1 MMMLVVSSPLINNVA
16 IGFSLIKKGNSNTNY
31 DRHESWEQ
39 YHLAM
44 RANIEVHNL
53 YEEGNTNVD
62 INDDDDLIDVPS
74 FKLLST
80 IEYWVHWHKIRT
92 PCKDTFDCDHEM

>member
-1 MMMLVVSSPLINNVA
+1 
-16 IGFSLIKKGNSNTNY
+16 
-31 DRHESWEQ
+31 
-39 YHLAM
+39 M

-80 IEYWVHWHKIRT
+80 IEYWVH
-92 PCKDTFDCDHEM
+92 

>member
-1 MMMLVVSSPLINNVA
+1 
-16 IGFSLIKKGNSNTNY
+16 
-31 DRHESWEQ
+31 
-39 YHLAM
+39 M

-62 INDDDDLIDVPS
+62 INDDDDDDLIDVPS

-80 IEYWVHWHKIRT
+80 IEYWVH
-92 PCKDTFDCDHEM
+92 